1 MRSTRRKIKSIK
13 RKPINN
19 RQNHHNNRQNYHNNR
34 QDYNNNRCII
44 FDDDCDCDYSEIKK
58 KLEELL
64 KFAKSIK

>member
-19 RQNHHNNRQNYHNNR
+19 RQNYHNNR
-34 QDYNNNRCII
+34 QDHNNNRCII